1 MIESFIIATVVG
13 VMEIAPGTCQM
24 ELLNPDGAIN
34 VAQVSCDMIIT
45 DYQPIYD
52 ADHSLH

>member
-24 ELLNPDGAIN
+24 ELLNPDGTIN
-34 VAQVSCDMIIT
+34 VSQVSCDMIIT
-45 DYQPIYD
+45 DYQPIHD